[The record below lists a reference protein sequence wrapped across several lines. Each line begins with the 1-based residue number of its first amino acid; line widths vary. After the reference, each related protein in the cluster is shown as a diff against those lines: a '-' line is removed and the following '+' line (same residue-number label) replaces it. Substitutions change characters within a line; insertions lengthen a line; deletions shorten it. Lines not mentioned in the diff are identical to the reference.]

1 MKKII
6 VIFLC
11 LLLAGCVTMRYQD
24 GNKTVE
30 YASVGRTAQSIKG
43 DLNKGTVQ
51 VEGQKID
58 AKFITAVTE
67 FLKAIQ

>member
-1 MKKII
+1 MKKI
-6 VIFLC
+6 VII
-11 LLLAGCVTMRYQD
+11 LAVLALTGCVTMRYQD
-24 GNKTVE
+24 GNKSVE
-30 YASVGRTAQSIKG
+30 YTSIGRTAQNIQG